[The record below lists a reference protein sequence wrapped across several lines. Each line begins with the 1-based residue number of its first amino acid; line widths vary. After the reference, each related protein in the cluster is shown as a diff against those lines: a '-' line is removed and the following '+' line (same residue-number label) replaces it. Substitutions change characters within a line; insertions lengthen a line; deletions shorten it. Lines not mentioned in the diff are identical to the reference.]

1 MDSPK
6 MIFHWVLK
14 PLTTSLV
21 SSPSSYEA
29 AIGRAAKHLHSAQ
42 CNRWAVPIALQVRQH
57 QTIRPVSQLRHE
69 SQFAAT

>member
-42 CNRWAVPIALQVRQH
+42 CNR
-57 QTIRPVSQLRHE
+57 
-69 SQFAAT
+69 